1 MAEPDARL
9 AEPTPAEALAR
20 ILACVRPL
28 PVESRPLAALNGAA
42 LAEDIHAERDQPP
55 FDRVTMD
62 GVALASSAWIAGRRS
77 FRVAGVQA
85 AGTAPLE
92 LGSGDD
98 CLEVMTGAMLPR
110 GCDAVVPFERLRITE
125 GRAEL
130 DDEPRIEPFV
140 NVHTRALDCRAGER
154 LLTSGTRIGGPELM
168 VIASAGRAR
177 AQVRAEPR
185 VIVITT
191 GDELVEPGEPIEPW
205 QIRRSNAHALRGALT
220 ARGYTQVADDHIDDD
235 PVHLHERLA
244 THLATHDVVILTG
257 GVSMG
262 RFDHVPETLR
272 KLGVRQVLHR
282 VAQRPGR
289 PLWFGVGTSGQLV
302 FGLPG
307 NPVSSLVCLIRYVVP
322 ALATA
327 IGSRLVETKT
337 AELAAEHS
345 LKPALWFF
353 LPVRLRNDEATLKAE
368 PQPTRGSGD
377 FVSLLGTDGFVELPP
392 GPAHYAAGRQFDFY
406 AW

>member
-1 MAEPDARL
+1 MAEPDARP
-9 AEPTPAEALAR
+9 AEPTPAEALAK
-20 ILACVRPL
+20 ILACVRTL

-85 AGTAPLE
+85 AGAAPLE
-92 LGSGDD
+92 LGSADD
-98 CLEVMTGAMLPR
+98 CLVVMTGAMLPR
-110 GCDAVVPFERLRITE
+110 GCDAVVPFERLRLAD

-130 DDEPRIEPFV
+130 GDEPRIEPFV
-140 NVHTRALDCRAGER
+140 NVHTRALDCRAGDR
-154 LLTSGTRIGGPELM
+154 LLASGTRIGGPELM

-235 PVHLHERLA
+235 ARELRTRLES
-244 THLATHDVVILTG
+244 HLATHDVVILTG

-262 RFDHVPETLR
+262 RFDLVPETLR
-272 KLGVRQVLHR
+272 QLGVQQVLHR

-289 PLWFGVGTSGQLV
+289 PLWFGVGPHGQLV

-307 NPVSSLVCLIRYVVP
+307 NPVSSLVCLVRYVVP
-322 ALATA
+322 ALAAASGARMTRQQTA
-327 IGSRLVETKT
+327 
-337 AELAAEHS
+337 ALAAEHS
-345 LKPALWFF
+345 VKPALWLF
-353 LPVRLRNDEATLKAE
+353 LPVRLRNDEATLKVD

-392 GPAHYAAGRQFDFY
+392 GPAIYAAGRQLDFY

>member
-1 MAEPDARL
+1 MAEPDARP
-9 AEPTPAEALAR
+9 AEPTPAEALAK

-62 GVALASSAWIAGRRS
+62 GVALASSAWRAGRRS

-85 AGTAPLE
+85 AGAAPLE
-92 LGSGDD
+92 LGSDDD
-98 CLEVMTGAMLPR
+98 CVEVMTGAMLPHK
-110 GCDAVVPFERLRITE
+110 CDAVVPFERLHLKD
-125 GRAEL
+125 GYAEL
-130 DDEPRIEPFV
+130 GDEPRIEPLM
-140 NVHTRALDCRAGER
+140 NIHTRALDCRAGER
-154 LLTSGTRIGGPELM
+154 LLASGTRIGGPELM
-168 VIASAGRAR
+168 VIASSGRAR

-205 QIRRSNAHALRGALT
+205 QIRRSNAHALRGALA
-220 ARGYTQVADDHIDDD
+220 ARGYTQVADDHLRDD
-235 PVHLHERLA
+235 PRELRERLA
-244 THLATHDVVILTG
+244 SHLATHDVVILTG

-272 KLGVRQVLHR
+272 QLGVRQVLHR

-289 PLWFGVGTSGQLV
+289 PLWFGVAADGQLV

-307 NPVSSLVCLIRYVVP
+307 NPVSSLVCLVRYVVP

-327 IGSRLVETKT
+327 IGASTDRPRT
-337 AELAAEHS
+337 AELAVEHAV
-345 LKPALWFF
+345 KPSLWFF
-353 LPVRLRNDEATLKAE
+353 LPVRLRNDAATLKVE

-392 GPAHYAAGRQFDFY
+392 GPALYAAGRPFDFY

>member
-1 MAEPDARL
+1 MAESDATP
-9 AEPTPAEALAR
+9 AEPTPAEALAK
-20 ILACVRPL
+20 ILACVHPL
-28 PVESRPLAALNGAA
+28 PVESRPLATLRGAA
-42 LAEDIHAERDQPP
+42 LAEDISAERDQPP

-62 GVALASSAWIAGRRS
+62 GVGLASSAWAAGRRR
-77 FRVAGVQA
+77 FRIAGVQA
-85 AGTAPLE
+85 AGAAPLK
-92 LGSGDD
+92 LGSSDD
-98 CLEVMTGAMLPR
+98 CLEVMTGAVLPR
-110 GCDAVVPFERLRITE
+110 GCDSVVPFERLKIAD
-125 GRAEL
+125 GYAEL
-130 DDEPRIEPFV
+130 ADEPRIEPFV

-154 LLTSGTRIGGPELM
+154 LLENGTRIGGPELM

-185 VIVITT
+185 LIVVTT

-220 ARGYTQVADDHIDDD
+220 ARGYTQVADDHIQDD
-235 PVHLHERLA
+235 PAQLRERLA
-244 THLATHDVVILTG
+244 VHLATHDILILTG

-262 RFDHVPETLR
+262 RFDHVPQTLR
-272 KLGVRQVLHR
+272 DLGVRQVLHR

-289 PLWFGVGTSGQLV
+289 PLWFGVGPSRQLV

-307 NPVSSLVCLIRYVVP
+307 NPVSSLVCLVRYVVP
-322 ALATA
+322 ALSTA
-327 IGSRLVETKT
+327 IGARATTTQT
-337 AELAAEHS
+337 AELSAAHS

-353 LPVRLRNDEATLKAE
+353 LPVRLRNIGARLTAE

-392 GPAHYAAGRQFDFY
+392 GPAQYAAGRQFDFY